1 MVSLLPKISAALAGD
16 GPAWLP
22 TPADDPREAERLRVA
37 MAPGS
42 PIDAA
47 VALVVATSG
56 TTGVPKG
63 AQLTGAGLI
72 AGAQAT
78 HARLGGAGAW
88 LLPLAAHHIAG
99 LQILVRSVVAGTEPV
114 VLDVSAGFDPLLLPA
129 AVDRM
134 GAGSRRYTSLV
145 PTQLVKAL
153 AEPAAVAALREF
165 DAILVGGAA
174 TPAPLWDRATAA
186 GLQLVRTY
194 GMSETCGGC
203 VYDGVPLDGVRLRLE
218 PGSGR
223 ILLGGDVLAAGYR
236 GHPSH
241 PAFATPGWFRT
252 DDFGALDDGVLAVLG
267 RLDEAITTG
276 GLTIAPQ
283 VVEAVLAKVPGVWE
297 CAVFGLPDDRLGDR
311 VVVAIVAAEV
321 DPGAETPTLA
331 ALRTAVEAELSA
343 TAAPREM
350 FLVDALPL
358 RGPGKVDRRALAARF
373 R

>member
-1 MVSLLPKISAALAGD
+1 
-16 GPAWLP
+16 
-22 TPADDPREAERLRVA
+22 
-37 MAPGS
+37 MAPDS

-56 TTGVPKG
+56 TTGTPKG

-78 HARLGGAGAW
+78 HTRLGGDGAW

-114 VLDVSAGFDPLLLPA
+114 VLDVSTGFDPLLLPA

-153 AEPAAVAALREF
+153 EEPVAVAALREF

-174 TPAPLWDRATAA
+174 TPTPLRDRAAAA
-186 GLQLVRTY
+186 GLRLVRTY

-203 VYDGVPLDGVRLRLE
+203 VYDGVPLDGVRVRIE
-218 PGSGR
+218 PDSGR

-236 GHPSH
+236 GQPSH

-252 DDFGALDDGVLAVLG
+252 DDIGTLDNGALTVLG

-276 GLTIAPQ
+276 GLTVVPQ
-283 VVEAVLAKVPGVWE
+283 VVEAVLAKIPGVRE
-297 CAVFGLPDDRLGDR
+297 CAVFGLPDERLGHR
-311 VVVAIVAAEV
+311 VVTAIVAAEV
-321 DPGAETPTLA
+321 NLGETPTLA
-331 ALRTAVEAELSA
+331 ALRAAVEAELSP